1 MSWEIKML
9 KETLVLFKNIRN
21 PDYDKSLTAY
31 EKTGGFT
38 SLKKVLKMDP
48 DEVVQRVKES
58 GIRGRGGA
66 GFPTGLKWSFMAK
79 GTGKPSYLIA
89 NADESEPG
97 TCKDRELMLKDP
109 FLFLEGL
116 MIGSYAVGC
125 HHAYVYVRGEF
136 FPAIKTLNIAVEE
149 LYRVGFLGS
158 GIMGSGF
165 KLDVTIHTGAGAYIC
180 GEESALLDSLEG
192 KRGHPRVKP
201 PFPAVSGFNGCPTS
215 VNNVETLACLP
226 FILSDGGVEAFK
238 SFGPENNSGTHLV
251 SLSGH
256 VNLPGIYELRMDA
269 SVKDII
275 YEIGGGIRNGKKLKG
290 VIPGGSSSPVLSASE
305 VDVIYNFDELT
316 KIGSMMGSSAMMVFD
331 EDTDIVKLLHRITR
345 FYAHESC
352 GQCTPCREG
361 THWSRQI
368 IRDFLNQNGSEE
380 KLHLLNRVGGNMIG
394 TTLCALGD
402 AAAMPIQSFVE
413 KFPDEFRNYYSI

>member
-1 MSWEIKML
+1 ML
-9 KETLVLFKNIRN
+9 EETLVLFKNIRN
-21 PDYDKSLTAY
+21 PHYDRSLEAYKKS
-31 EKTGGFT
+31 GGFK
-38 SLKKVLKMDP
+38 SLKKVLKMTP
-48 DEVVQRVKES
+48 EAVIQIVKDS
-58 GIRGRGGA
+58 NIRGRGGA

-116 MIGSYAVGC
+116 MIGSFAVGC
-125 HHAYVYVRGEF
+125 NHAYVYVRGEY
-136 FPAIKTLNIAVEE
+136 FPSIKTLNTAVGE
-149 LYRVGFLGS
+149 LYNVGFLGS
-158 GIMGSGF
+158 NIMGSKF
-165 KLDVTIHTGAGAYIC
+165 NLDITIHTGAGAYIC

-226 FILSDGGVEAFK
+226 FILGDGGVEKFK

-256 VNLPGIYELRMDA
+256 VNRPGIYELRMDV

-275 YEIGGGIRNGKKLKG
+275 YEFGGGIRNGKKLKG
-290 VIPGGSSSPVLSASE
+290 VIPGGSSSSVISVDE

-316 KIGSMMGSSAMMVFD
+316 KIGTMLGSSAMMVFD
-331 EDTDIVKLLHRITR
+331 EDTDVVKLLHRITR

-368 IRDFLNQNGSEE
+368 IRDFLNGNGSDD
-380 KLHLLNRVGGNMIG
+380 KLNLLNRVGGNMMG

-413 KFPDEFRNYYSI
+413 KFPEEFRNYYSI

>member
-1 MSWEIKML
+1 ML
-9 KETLVLFKNIRN
+9 EETLVLFKNIRN
-21 PDYDKSLTAY
+21 PHYDRSLEAYKKS
-31 EKTGGFT
+31 GGFK
-38 SLKKVLKMDP
+38 SLKKVLKMTP
-48 DEVVQRVKES
+48 EAVIQIVKDS
-58 GIRGRGGA
+58 NIRGRGGA

-97 TCKDRELMLKDP
+97 TYKDRELMLKDP

-116 MIGSYAVGC
+116 MIGSFAVGC
-125 HHAYVYVRGEF
+125 NHAYVYVRGEY
-136 FPAIKTLNIAVEE
+136 FPSIKTLNTAVGE
-149 LYRVGFLGS
+149 LYNVGFLGS
-158 GIMGSGF
+158 NIMGSKF
-165 KLDVTIHTGAGAYIC
+165 NLDITIHTGAGAYIC

-226 FILSDGGVEAFK
+226 FILGDGGVEKFK

-256 VNLPGIYELRMDA
+256 VNRPGIYELRMDV

-275 YEIGGGIRNGKKLKG
+275 YEFGGGIRNGKKLKG
-290 VIPGGSSSPVLSASE
+290 VIPGGSSSSVISVDE

-316 KIGSMMGSSAMMVFD
+316 KIGTMLGSSAMMVFD
-331 EDTDIVKLLHRITR
+331 EDTDVVKLLHRITR

-368 IRDFLNQNGSEE
+368 IRDFLNGNGSDD
-380 KLHLLNRVGGNMIG
+380 KLNLLNRVGGNMMG

-413 KFPDEFRNYYSI
+413 KFPEEFRNYYSI

>member
-1 MSWEIKML
+1 
-9 KETLVLFKNIRN
+9 
-21 PDYDKSLTAY
+21 
-31 EKTGGFT
+31 
-38 SLKKVLKMDP
+38 
-48 DEVVQRVKES
+48 
-58 GIRGRGGA
+58 
-66 GFPTGLKWSFMAK
+66 
-79 GTGKPSYLIA
+79 
-89 NADESEPG
+89 
-97 TCKDRELMLKDP
+97 
-109 FLFLEGL
+109 

-125 HHAYVYVRGEF
+125 NHSYIYVRGEY
-136 FPAIKTLNIAVEE
+136 FPSIKSLNDAVDE
-149 LYRVGFLGS
+149 LYEAGLLGS
-158 GIMGSGF
+158 SI
-165 KLDVTIHTGAGAYIC
+165 LDSKFNLDITIHTGAGAYIC

-226 FILSDGGVEAFK
+226 FILSDGGVEKFK

-256 VNLPGIYELRMDA
+256 VNRPGIYELRMDV
-269 SVKDII
+269 SIRDII
-275 YEIGGGIRNGKKLKG
+275 FDIGGGISNGKKLKG
-290 VIPGGSSSPVLSASE
+290 VIPGGSSSSVITADE

-316 KIGSMMGSSAMMVFD
+316 KIGTMLGSSAMMVFD
-331 EDTDIVKLLHRITR
+331 EDTDVVKLLHRITR

-368 IRDFLNQNGSEE
+368 IRDFLNGNGSEE
-380 KLHLLNRVGGNMIG
+380 KLNLLNRVGGNMIG

-402 AAAMPIQSFVE
+402 AAALPIQSFVE
-413 KFPDEFRNYYSI
+413 KFPDEFRNYYTL

>member
-1 MSWEIKML
+1 ML
-9 KETLVLFKNIRN
+9 EETLVLFKNIRN
-21 PDYDKSLTAY
+21 PRYDSSLEAYKKS
-31 EKTGGFT
+31 GGFK
-38 SLKKVLKMDP
+38 SLKKVLKMTP
-48 DEVVQRVKES
+48 EAVIQIVKDS
-58 GIRGRGGA
+58 DIRGRGGA

-116 MIGSYAVGC
+116 MIGSFAVGC
-125 HHAYVYVRGEF
+125 NHAYVYVRGEY
-136 FPAIKTLNIAVEE
+136 FPSIKTLNTAVDE
-149 LYRVGFLGS
+149 LYKVGFLGS
-158 GIMGSGF
+158 NIMDSKF
-165 KLDVTIHTGAGAYIC
+165 NLDITIHTGAGAYIC

-226 FILSDGGVEAFK
+226 FILGDGGVEKFK

-256 VNLPGIYELRMDA
+256 VNRPGIYELRMDV

-275 YEIGGGIRNGKKLKG
+275 FELGGGIRNGKKLKG
-290 VIPGGSSSPVLSASE
+290 VIPGGSSSSVISADE

-316 KIGSMMGSSAMMVFD
+316 KIGTMLGSSAMMVFD
-331 EDTDIVKLLHRITR
+331 EDTDVVKLLHRITS

-368 IRDFLNQNGSEE
+368 IRDFLNGNGSDD
-380 KLHLLNRVGGNMIG
+380 KLNLLNRVGGNMMG

-413 KFPDEFRNYYSI
+413 KFPEEFRNYYSI